1 MAERALISGEQMQ
14 MKVLPAF
21 AMDKVVNLNDLN
33 DVEIDYESLIDGETL
48 SWDTATGKWVAPAVN
63 ES

>member
-1 MAERALISGEQMQ
+1 MAEGEDKVLVTGEQMQ

-33 DVEIDYESLIDGETL
+33 DVEIDTVTDGDVLT
-48 SWDTATGKWVAPAVN
+48 WDGATSKWTNAAAN
-63 ES
+63 